1 MIIYFSFIVITA
13 AHTHSTMKLYNSSE
27 TEQCCNPR
35 LTFGL
40 KILINKTPAPYSPGP
55 TEFSLMQQDTI
66 LQSFDVSRLLLSGAV
81 TMAGANVWAMATP
94 PPYTH
99 THTHTCVRAHTPACA
114 HAHKHTDVPISTI
127 L

>member
-94 PPYTH
+94 PPLHTH
-99 THTHTCVRAHTPACA
+99 THTHVRARTHTRVRTCTQTHRCA
-114 HAHKHTDVPISTI
+114 N
-127 L
+127 

>member
-81 TMAGANVWAMATP
+81 TMAGANVWAMAP
-94 PPYTH
+94 PPPLHTH
-99 THTHTCVRAHTPACA
+99 THTHVRARTHTRVRTCTQTHRCA
-114 HAHKHTDVPISTI
+114 N
-127 L
+127 